1 MIRRTRASIILIGNE
16 LLSGRVRDE
25 NLPFLADALWSLGVR
40 VERATMIRDEIP
52 AIALAV
58 REAVAGSD
66 FVLTTGGIGPTHDDV
81 TIAGVAE
88 AFRVRVVRHA
98 DLAARIRRHLGREP
112 DEAELRMADV
122 PEGAELVGGTT
133 TWPTIRM
140 RNVYVLPGIPS
151 ILQRKFDELRDE
163 FRGSPFH
170 RVSRAFRTSETEL
183 APRLERLVEAF
194 PELEIGSYPEQERVL
209 VTIEGQDAQAVAN
222 AGERLDTLTAD
233 VPRA

>member
-25 NLPFLADALWSLGVR
+25 NLPFLAGALWSLGVR
-40 VERATMIRDEIP
+40 IERATMIRDEVP
-52 AIALAV
+52 AIAGAV
-58 REAVAGSD
+58 REAAAGSD

-88 AFRVRVVRHA
+88 AFGVGVVQHD
-98 DLAARIRRHLGREP
+98 DLAERIRTHLGREP
-112 DEAELRMADV
+112 SEAELRMADV

-151 ILQRKFDELRDE
+151 ILRRKFDELRGE

-170 RVSRAFRTSETEL
+170 RTSRAFRTTETVL
-183 APRLERLVEAF
+183 APRLHRLVEAF
-194 PELEIGSYPEQERVL
+194 PDLEIGSYPEPDRVL

-222 AGERLDTLTAD
+222 AGEQLDMLTAD
-233 VPRA
+233 IPRA